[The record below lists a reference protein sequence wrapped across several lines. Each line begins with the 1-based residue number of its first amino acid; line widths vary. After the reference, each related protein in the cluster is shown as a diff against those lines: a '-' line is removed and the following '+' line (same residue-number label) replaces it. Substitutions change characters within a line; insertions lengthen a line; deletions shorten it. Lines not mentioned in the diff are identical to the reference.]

1 MGVVIINDTDIEEDE
16 IFEGTLV
23 LGDLHPDLE
32 GRVVIGSPDTANI
45 TILDNEPKDVT
56 VQFDQTEYSVA
67 ENGDFVSLQLI
78 ADKPAPEGGY
88 NVMIFFAD
96 GSAG

>member
-1 MGVVIINDTDIEEDE
+1 MQ
-16 IFEGTLV
+16 FE
-23 LGDLHPDLE
+23 
-32 GRVVIGSPDTANI
+32 
-45 TILDNEPKDVT
+45 
-56 VQFDQTEYSVA
+56 QTEYSVA
-67 ENGDFVSLQLI
+67 ENGGFVLLQLI